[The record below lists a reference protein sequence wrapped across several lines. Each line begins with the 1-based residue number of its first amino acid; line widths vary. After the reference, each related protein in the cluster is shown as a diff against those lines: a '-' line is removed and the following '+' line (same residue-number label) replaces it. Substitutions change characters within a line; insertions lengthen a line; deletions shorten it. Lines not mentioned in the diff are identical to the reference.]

1 MAREAV
7 GLVSE
12 MEKAERQ
19 SSGMR
24 SLRLVPP
31 ITSVREFTQAR
42 GCGSMFRFYA
52 HGHPQPKLI
61 CSNLVLQLL
70 DENPVA
76 CEAFEW
82 LADIVMAEQVHI
94 HYTPDSTPGASAVV
108 QRESLLDACSSL
120 DSLHAFLKEQ
130 LGIAASQDIDV
141 SWSEIAQRGG
151 KQVQLAGEPMNPF
164 QLAYIAGRAYGWFVT
179 VKQ

>member
-1 MAREAV
+1 MSFDQGLTKLLDENPVAREAV

-24 SLRLVPP
+24 PLLVLPP
-31 ITSVREFTQAR
+31 ITSVREFT
-42 GCGSMFRFYA
+42 
-52 HGHPQPKLI
+52 
-61 CSNLVLQLL
+61 QLL

-82 LADIVMAEQVHI
+82 LADIVMAEKVHI

-108 QRESLLDACSSL
+108 QRERLLDACKSL